1 MVSNRVPSEHQNYYS
16 THCAIISLAS
26 RKNGA
31 AIKKKMIKKN
41 VVAFVV
47 LADCYMIVR
56 HLGRN
61 MRQAHRRSVTGTRMH
76 AENK

>member
-1 MVSNRVPSEHQNYYS
+1 MLGKGMVSNRVPSEHQNYYS

-26 RKNGA
+26 RKSGA
-31 AIKKKMIKKN
+31 AIIIFFFIKKN

-61 MRQAHRRSVTGTRMH
+61 MRQATEG
-76 AENK
+76 A

>member
-1 MVSNRVPSEHQNYYS
+1 MLGKGMVSNRVPSEHQNYYS
-16 THCAIISLAS
+16 TLCYYFFGQS
-26 RKNGA
+26 
-31 AIKKKMIKKN
+31 KKWCRYKYFFFIKKN

-61 MRQAHRRSVTGTRMH
+61 MRQATEG
-76 AENK
+76 A